1 MFIMRNWGLSAGIQK
16 PGFWSYRDFSQ
27 QIQHRNPVSNKI
39 VESIRIYIKYVLTH
53 AEYDKV
59 DTLRSEDTEILRT
72 ELV

>member
-1 MFIMRNWGLSAGIQK
+1 M
-16 PGFWSYRDFSQ
+16 
-27 QIQHRNPVSNKI
+27 
-39 VESIRIYIKYVLTH
+39 TH